1 MTKSTPKLTPT
12 KLRIILIIT
21 MTLLL
26 AAAIAGFY
34 FGQKTLSAY
43 ATEVST
49 KVAEAENS
57 KDSVNQLQ
65 KLESELERLSS
76 VRERTK
82 SIVAESRSYLYQ
94 DQIIADLNN
103 YANQAGISI
112 SQFNFQTEA
121 AATGAAPATS
131 AAPATP
137 DANSSSPPP
146 VTTSPTPAV
155 KSTTVSITLKTPIKY
170 ENLIKFIR
178 SIEQNLTKM
187 QISGISL
194 NPGEDAETISTDSL
208 NIEVYIK

>member
-1 MTKSTPKLTPT
+1 MNKSAQKLTPT

-121 AATGAAPATS
+121 AATGAAPA
-131 AAPATP
+131 APATP

-146 VTTSPTPAV
+146 TTTSPTPAV
-155 KSTTVSITLKTPIKY
+155 KSTTVSITLNTPIKY